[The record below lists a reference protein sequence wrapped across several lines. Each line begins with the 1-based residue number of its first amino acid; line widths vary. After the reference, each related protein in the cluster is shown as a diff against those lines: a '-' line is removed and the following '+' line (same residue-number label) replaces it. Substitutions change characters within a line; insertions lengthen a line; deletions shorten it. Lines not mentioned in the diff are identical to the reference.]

1 MFFKRHQS
9 ELNDLQHTITEQN
22 GLLEAINRSMAVIE
36 FDLDGVVLKANDNFL
51 KTMGY
56 RAEQVIGQPHR
67 LFCTPEFGRSAQYT
81 ELWSRLKN
89 GQFQSGTFE
98 RINSQ
103 GQPIWLEANYNP
115 IKDASGRVVKVVK
128 FAMNVTTKVQQESE
142 ANAKLQAI
150 DRAMAVIEFD
160 LDGGILTANQNFLTR
175 MGYTLAELKGKHHR
189 LFCRAELVNSS
200 AYEDFWR
207 RLNQGELFQGQFE
220 RVDKR
225 GQSIWLEANYNPVY
239 DAAGRLCKVV
249 KFATDVTA
257 RVEQHEHD
265 ARSASAAYHI
275 SVETRKVAEQ
285 GTQVIQQ
292 AASEMREIA
301 DDIAQSSTLI
311 AQLGERSEQIT
322 AIVNTIRAIADQTN
336 LLALNAAIEAA
347 RAGDQG
353 RGFAVVA
360 DEVRNL
366 AHRTQESAEEIH
378 KMITSLQVGSRE
390 AVTTMNASQASSEES
405 VEVANQAGLRLV
417 SVTQRIGEIDGMNQ
431 SVAAATEEQTAV
443 VETLNV
449 DVNQINLLNQQSV
462 ANLNETL
469 KDCDALSQQA
479 NRLKQLV
486 DSFKI

>member
-1 MFFKRHQS
+1 MFFNRHKAVVD
-9 ELNDLQHTITEQN
+9 DLQRTLTEQA
-22 GLLEAINRSMAVIE
+22 GLLDAINRSMAVIE
-36 FDLDGVVLKANDNFL
+36 FDLDGVVLRANDNFL

-56 RAEQVIGQPHR
+56 TAEQAIGQPHR
-67 LFCTPEFGRSAQYT
+67 RFCTPEFGRSAQYT
-81 ELWSRLKN
+81 DLWSRLKN
-89 GQFQSGTFE
+89 GHFQSGTFE
-98 RINSQ
+98 RVDSK
-103 GQPIWLEANYNP
+103 GQPIWLEASYNP

-128 FAMNVTTKVQQESE
+128 YAMDVTAKVQQESE

-150 DRAMAVIEFD
+150 DRAMAVIEFN
-160 LDGGILTANQNFLTR
+160 LDGSILTANQNFLTR

-189 LFCRAELVNSS
+189 LFCTPALVNSS

-225 GQSIWLEANYNPVY
+225 GQTVWLEANYNPVY

-249 KFATDVTA
+249 KFASDVTA
-257 RVEQHEHD
+257 RVEQHEQD

-275 SVETRKVAEQ
+275 SVATRKVAEQ

-301 DDIAQSSTLI
+301 EDIAQSSTLI

-347 RAGDQG
+347 RAGEQG

-360 DEVRNL
+360 DEVRQL
-366 AHRTQESAEEIH
+366 AARTSGSTAEISS
-378 KMITSLQVGSRE
+378 MIGLIQSETR
-390 AVTTMNASQASSEES
+390 QAIKSMEGTRGRAAEG
-405 VEVANQAGLRLV
+405 VELANQAGTVILQIRDGASEAVDAV
-417 SVTQRIGEIDGMNQ
+417 SMF
-431 SVAAATEEQTAV
+431 
-443 VETLNV
+443 
-449 DVNQINLLNQQSV
+449 
-462 ANLNETL
+462 ANE
-469 KDCDALSQQA
+469 
-479 NRLKQLV
+479 RV
-486 DSFKI
+486 PG

>member
-1 MFFKRHQS
+1 MFFNRHKS
-9 ELNDLQHTITEQN
+9 VIDDLQRTLTEQA
-22 GLLEAINRSMAVIE
+22 GLLDAINRSMAVIE
-36 FDLDGVVLKANDNFL
+36 FDLDGVVLRANENFL

-56 RAEQVIGQPHR
+56 TAEQAIGQPHR
-67 LFCTPEFGRSAQYT
+67 RFCTPEFGRSAQYT
-81 ELWSRLKN
+81 DLWSRLKN

-98 RINSQ
+98 RVDGK
-103 GQPIWLEANYNP
+103 GQPIWLEASYNP

-128 FAMNVTTKVQQESE
+128 YAMDVTAKVQQESE

-150 DRAMAVIEFD
+150 DRAMAVIEFN
-160 LDGGILTANQNFLTR
+160 LDGSILTANQNFLTR

-189 LFCRAELVNSS
+189 LFCTPALVNSS

-225 GQSIWLEANYNPVY
+225 GQTVWLEANYNPVY

-249 KFATDVTA
+249 KFASDVTA
-257 RVEQHEHD
+257 RVEQHEQD

-275 SVETRKVAEQ
+275 SVATRKVAEQ

-301 DDIAQSSTLI
+301 EDIAESSTLI

-347 RAGDQG
+347 RAGEQG

-360 DEVRNL
+360 DEVRLL
-366 AHRTQESAEEIH
+366 AGRTSGSTAEISS
-378 KMITSLQVGSRE
+378 MISLIQNETR
-390 AVTTMNASQASSEES
+390 QAIKSMEGTRGRAAEG
-405 VEVANQAGLRLV
+405 VELANQAGTVILQIRDGASEAVDAV
-417 SVTQRIGEIDGMNQ
+417 SMF
-431 SVAAATEEQTAV
+431 
-443 VETLNV
+443 
-449 DVNQINLLNQQSV
+449 
-462 ANLNETL
+462 ANER
-469 KDCDALSQQA
+469 APG
-479 NRLKQLV
+479 
-486 DSFKI
+486 

>member
-1 MFFKRHQS
+1 MFFNRHKAVVD
-9 ELNDLQHTITEQN
+9 DLQRTLTEQA
-22 GLLEAINRSMAVIE
+22 GLLDAINRSMAVIE
-36 FDLDGVVLKANDNFL
+36 FDLDGVVLRANDNFL

-56 RAEQVIGQPHR
+56 TAEQAIGQPHR
-67 LFCTPEFGRSAQYT
+67 RFCTPEFGRSAQYT
-81 ELWSRLKN
+81 DLWSRLKN

-98 RINSQ
+98 RVDGK
-103 GQPIWLEANYNP
+103 GQPIWLEASYNP

-128 FAMNVTTKVQQESE
+128 YAMDVTAKVQQESE

-150 DRAMAVIEFD
+150 DRAMAVIEFN
-160 LDGGILTANQNFLTR
+160 LDGSILTANQNFLTR

-189 LFCRAELVNSS
+189 LFCTPALVNSS

-225 GQSIWLEANYNPVY
+225 GQTVWLEANYNPVY

-249 KFATDVTA
+249 KFASDVTN
-257 RVEQHEHD
+257 RVEQHEQD

-275 SVETRKVAEQ
+275 SVATRKVAEQ

-301 DDIAQSSTLI
+301 EDIAESSTLI

-347 RAGDQG
+347 RAGEQG

-360 DEVRNL
+360 DEVRQL
-366 AHRTQESAEEIH
+366 AARTSGSTAEISS
-378 KMITSLQVGSRE
+378 MIGLIQNETR
-390 AVTTMNASQASSEES
+390 QAIKSMEGTRGRAAEG
-405 VEVANQAGLRLV
+405 VELANQAGTVILQIRDGASEAVDAV
-417 SVTQRIGEIDGMNQ
+417 SMF
-431 SVAAATEEQTAV
+431 
-443 VETLNV
+443 
-449 DVNQINLLNQQSV
+449 
-462 ANLNETL
+462 ANE
-469 KDCDALSQQA
+469 
-479 NRLKQLV
+479 RV
-486 DSFKI
+486 PG

>member
-1 MFFKRHQS
+1 MFFKRHQA
-9 ELNDLQHTITEQN
+9 ELNDLQHTLTEQN

-115 IKDASGRVVKVVK
+115 IKDTSGRVVKVVK
-128 FAMNVTTKVQQESE
+128 FAMDVTTKVQQESE

-360 DEVRNL
+360 DEVRQL
-366 AHRTQESAEEIH
+366 AARTSGSTAEISN
-378 KMITSLQVGSRE
+378 MIGLIQSETRQAIKSMEGTRGRAAQGVELADQAGSVILQIRDGASE
-390 AVTTMNASQASSEES
+390 AVQAVSMF
-405 VEVANQAGLRLV
+405 ANERAPG
-417 SVTQRIGEIDGMNQ
+417 
-431 SVAAATEEQTAV
+431 
-443 VETLNV
+443 
-449 DVNQINLLNQQSV
+449 
-462 ANLNETL
+462 
-469 KDCDALSQQA
+469 
-479 NRLKQLV
+479 
-486 DSFKI
+486 

>member
-1 MFFKRHQS
+1 MFFNRHKAVVD
-9 ELNDLQHTITEQN
+9 DLQRTLTEQA
-22 GLLEAINRSMAVIE
+22 GLLDAINRSMAVIE
-36 FDLDGVVLKANDNFL
+36 FDLDGVVLRANDNFL

-56 RAEQVIGQPHR
+56 TAEQAIGQPHR
-67 LFCTPEFGRSAQYT
+67 RFCTPEFGRSAQYT
-81 ELWSRLKN
+81 DLWSRLKN

-98 RINSQ
+98 RVDGK
-103 GQPIWLEANYNP
+103 GQPIWLEASYNP

-128 FAMNVTTKVQQESE
+128 YAMDVTAKVQQESE

-150 DRAMAVIEFD
+150 DRAMAVIEFN
-160 LDGGILTANQNFLTR
+160 LDGSILTANQNFLTR

-189 LFCRAELVNSS
+189 LFCTPALVNSS

-225 GQSIWLEANYNPVY
+225 GQTVWLEANYNPVY
-239 DAAGRLCKVV
+239 DAAERLCKVV
-249 KFATDVTA
+249 KFASDVTA
-257 RVEQHEHD
+257 RVEQHEQD

-275 SVETRKVAEQ
+275 SVATRKVAEQ

-301 DDIAQSSTLI
+301 EDIAQSSTLI

-347 RAGDQG
+347 RAGEQG

-360 DEVRNL
+360 DEVRLL
-366 AHRTQESAEEIH
+366 AGRTSGSTAEISS
-378 KMITSLQVGSRE
+378 MISLIQNETR
-390 AVTTMNASQASSEES
+390 QAIKSMEGTRGRAAEG
-405 VEVANQAGLRLV
+405 VELANQAGTVILQIRDGASEAVDAV
-417 SVTQRIGEIDGMNQ
+417 SMF
-431 SVAAATEEQTAV
+431 
-443 VETLNV
+443 
-449 DVNQINLLNQQSV
+449 
-462 ANLNETL
+462 ANER
-469 KDCDALSQQA
+469 APG
-479 NRLKQLV
+479 
-486 DSFKI
+486 

>member
-1 MFFKRHQS
+1 MFFNRHKAVVD
-9 ELNDLQHTITEQN
+9 DLQRTLTEQA
-22 GLLEAINRSMAVIE
+22 GLLDAINRSMAVIE
-36 FDLDGVVLKANDNFL
+36 FDLDGVVLRANDNFL

-56 RAEQVIGQPHR
+56 TAEQAIGQPHR
-67 LFCTPEFGRSAQYT
+67 RFCTPEFGRSAQYT
-81 ELWSRLKN
+81 DLWSRLKN

-98 RINSQ
+98 RVDGK
-103 GQPIWLEANYNP
+103 GQPIWLEASYNP

-128 FAMNVTTKVQQESE
+128 YAMDVTAKVQQESE

-150 DRAMAVIEFD
+150 DRAMAVIEFN
-160 LDGGILTANQNFLTR
+160 LDGSILTANQNFLTR

-189 LFCRAELVNSS
+189 LFCTPALVNSS

-220 RVDKR
+220 RLDKR
-225 GQSIWLEANYNPVY
+225 GQTVWLEANYNPVY

-249 KFATDVTA
+249 KFASDVTN
-257 RVEQHEHD
+257 RVEQHEQD

-275 SVETRKVAEQ
+275 SVATRKVAEQ

-301 DDIAQSSTLI
+301 EDIAQSSTLI

-347 RAGDQG
+347 RAGEQG

-360 DEVRNL
+360 DEVRQL
-366 AHRTQESAEEIH
+366 AARTSGSTAEISS
-378 KMITSLQVGSRE
+378 MIGLIQNETR
-390 AVTTMNASQASSEES
+390 QAIKSMEGTRGRAAEG
-405 VEVANQAGLRLV
+405 VELANQAGTVILQIRDGASEAVDAV
-417 SVTQRIGEIDGMNQ
+417 SMF
-431 SVAAATEEQTAV
+431 
-443 VETLNV
+443 
-449 DVNQINLLNQQSV
+449 
-462 ANLNETL
+462 ANE
-469 KDCDALSQQA
+469 
-479 NRLKQLV
+479 RV
-486 DSFKI
+486 PG

>member
-1 MFFKRHQS
+1 MFFNRHKAVVD
-9 ELNDLQHTITEQN
+9 DLQRTLTEQA
-22 GLLEAINRSMAVIE
+22 GLLDAINRSMAVIE
-36 FDLDGVVLKANDNFL
+36 FDLDGVVLRANDNFL

-56 RAEQVIGQPHR
+56 TAEQAIGQPHR
-67 LFCTPEFGRSAQYT
+67 RFCTPEFGRSAQYT
-81 ELWSRLKN
+81 DLWSRLKN

-98 RINSQ
+98 RVDSK
-103 GQPIWLEANYNP
+103 GQPIWLEASYNP

-128 FAMNVTTKVQQESE
+128 YAMDVTAKVQQESE

-150 DRAMAVIEFD
+150 DRAMAVIEFN
-160 LDGGILTANQNFLTR
+160 LDGSILTANQNFLTR

-189 LFCRAELVNSS
+189 LFCTPALVNSS

-225 GQSIWLEANYNPVY
+225 GQTVWLEANYNPVY

-249 KFATDVTA
+249 KFASDVTA
-257 RVEQHEHD
+257 RVEQHEQD

-275 SVETRKVAEQ
+275 SVATRKVAEQ

-301 DDIAQSSTLI
+301 EDIAQSSTLI

-347 RAGDQG
+347 RAGEQG

-360 DEVRNL
+360 DEVRLL
-366 AHRTQESAEEIH
+366 AGRTSGSTAEISN
-378 KMITSLQVGSRE
+378 MIGLIQSETR
-390 AVTTMNASQASSEES
+390 QAIKSMEGTRGRAAEG
-405 VEVANQAGLRLV
+405 VELANQAGTVILQIRDGASEAVDAV
-417 SVTQRIGEIDGMNQ
+417 SMF
-431 SVAAATEEQTAV
+431 
-443 VETLNV
+443 
-449 DVNQINLLNQQSV
+449 
-462 ANLNETL
+462 ANE
-469 KDCDALSQQA
+469 
-479 NRLKQLV
+479 RV
-486 DSFKI
+486 PG

>member
-36 FDLDGVVLKANDNFL
+36 FDLEGVVLKANDNFL

-160 LDGGILTANQNFLTR
+160 LNGGILTANQNFLTR

-225 GQSIWLEANYNPVY
+225 GQSVWLEANYNPVY

-360 DEVRNL
+360 DEVRQL
-366 AHRTQESAEEIH
+366 AARTSGSTAEISN
-378 KMITSLQVGSRE
+378 MIGLIQSETRQAIKSMEGTRGRAAQGVELADQAGSVILQIRDGASE
-390 AVTTMNASQASSEES
+390 AVQAVSMF
-405 VEVANQAGLRLV
+405 ANERAPG
-417 SVTQRIGEIDGMNQ
+417 
-431 SVAAATEEQTAV
+431 
-443 VETLNV
+443 
-449 DVNQINLLNQQSV
+449 
-462 ANLNETL
+462 
-469 KDCDALSQQA
+469 
-479 NRLKQLV
+479 
-486 DSFKI
+486 

>member
-1 MFFKRHQS
+1 MFFKRQQA
-9 ELNDLQHTITEQN
+9 ELNDLQHTLTEQN

-115 IKDASGRVVKVVK
+115 IKDTSGRVVKVVK

-360 DEVRNL
+360 DEVRQL
-366 AHRTQESAEEIH
+366 AARTSGSTAEISN
-378 KMITSLQVGSRE
+378 MIGLIQSETRQAIKSMEGTRGRAAQGVELADQAGSVILQIRDGASE
-390 AVTTMNASQASSEES
+390 AVQAVSMF
-405 VEVANQAGLRLV
+405 ANERAPG
-417 SVTQRIGEIDGMNQ
+417 
-431 SVAAATEEQTAV
+431 
-443 VETLNV
+443 
-449 DVNQINLLNQQSV
+449 
-462 ANLNETL
+462 
-469 KDCDALSQQA
+469 
-479 NRLKQLV
+479 
-486 DSFKI
+486 